1 MNNIIKSVVWVK
13 EHAWNGSEFKLPRT
27 LDPKLQKQKLL
38 LEMPSLNFFQQ
49 FYFENVIFSL
59 SKPICLCQL
68 RYFNRITN
76 DIVFFS
82 RLDGV
87 SSCLPNYVVQGEMGQ
102 GFINVISTHIF
113 SR

>member
-38 LEMPSLNFFQQ
+38 LEMPSLNFFSSFI
-49 FYFENVIFSL
+49 FYF
-59 SKPICLCQL
+59 QL
-68 RYFNRITN
+68 RYFNRIIN
-76 DIVFFS
+76 YIVFLS

-87 SSCLPNYVVQGEMGQ
+87 SSCLPNYVAQGEVDQ